1 MRKYALRAA
10 LLATAAVLAP
20 AVAAAGEATP
30 EGLVDALNAVFGK
43 HGVRSS
49 HAKGFCVKGSFT
61 PAPEAAQLSKAPFL
75 AKTVPVLG
83 RYSIGGGNPKASDK
97 SKSLRA
103 LAVRLDPDGA
113 SGDLL
118 FVSAPVFF
126 ARTPEQ
132 MLGFL
137 EARVPAADG
146 KPDPAKVKAFGEAN
160 PETGK
165 QGAFVNSRPV
175 PASYASVNMWAVHAY
190 KLTNAG
196 GAASTVKFK
205 IVPPGGETGL
215 SEEEAK
221 AKPDDFLK
229 AEMTDR
235 LAKGPALHDLYAIIG
250 ESGDTT
256 SDPTAEWPED
266 KRKAVKLGTIAI
278 SALEADATCDATI
291 FNPDNLQPG
300 IEGPSDDPIFPLRG
314 PAYAVSQ
321 SRRSN

>member
-1 MRKYALRAA
+1 MRKYVRSI
-10 LLATAAVLAP
+10 
-20 AVAAAGEATP
+20 AVAAIAAASTPTIAYAGEATP
-30 EGLVDALNAVFGK
+30 EGLVDALNGVFGK
-43 HGVRSS
+43 HGMRAS
-49 HAKGFCVKGSFT
+49 HAKGFCVKGGFT
-61 PAPEAAQLSKAPFL
+61 PTPEAAQLSKAPLF
-75 AKTVPVLG
+75 AKAVPVLG

-113 SGDLL
+113 SSDLL

-137 EARVPAADG
+137 EARIPGADG
-146 KPDPAKVKAFGEAN
+146 KPDAAKVKAFGEAN

-175 PASYASVNMWAVHAY
+175 PASYATVNMWAVHAY
-190 KLTNAG
+190 KLTSEG
-196 GAASTVKFK
+196 GAAATVKFK
-205 IVPPGGETGL
+205 IVPPGGEVGL

-229 AEMTDR
+229 ADLTER
-235 LAKGPALHDLYAIIG
+235 LANGPALHDLYAIIG
-250 ESGDTT
+250 EAGDPTN
-256 SDPTAEWPED
+256 DPTAEWPEEA
-266 KRKAVKLGTIAI
+266 RKSVKLGTIAI
-278 SALEADATCDATI
+278 SALEAEATCDATI
-291 FNPDNLQPG
+291 FNPDNLQAG
-300 IEGPSDDPIFPLRG
+300 IEGPPDDLIFPLRG

-321 SRRSN
+321 SRRTN